1 MTTKVLEEL
10 KEKLLSGRDK
20 FLLSEKDTLPSQAIR
35 KKSGIDEHNGMA
47 K

>member
-35 KKSGIDEHNGMA
+35 KKSSVEENAA
-47 K
+47 KPK